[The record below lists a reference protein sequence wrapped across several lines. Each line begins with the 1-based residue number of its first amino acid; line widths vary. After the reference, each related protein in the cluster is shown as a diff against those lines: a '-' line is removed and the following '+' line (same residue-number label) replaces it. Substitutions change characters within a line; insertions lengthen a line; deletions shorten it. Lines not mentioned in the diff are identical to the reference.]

1 MSIMNNKIEK
11 EKLEHYLDITK
22 TALEKVNVTVPEPSH
37 LNRVSDDFLN
47 MIRSYYK
54 DAKYF
59 YEHGDYVN
67 SFAAVNYAYGWLD
80 AGARLGLFDVSGDHR
95 LFTLTE

>member
-1 MSIMNNKIEK
+1 MNVENVIEK
-11 EKLEHYLDITK
+11 EKLVHYLDLTK
-22 TALEKVNVTVPEPSH
+22 TALEKVNVMAPDPSH
-37 LNRVSDDFLN
+37 LNRASKDFLN
-47 MIRSYYK
+47 MIWSYYK
-54 DAKYF
+54 DALYF

-80 AGARLGLFDVSGDHR
+80 SGARLGLFEVSGDHR